1 MWQSPGKD
9 PFEDIKIIAPPR
21 NLSVRILDYIRRKD
35 LTVSQRVVIVAI
47 VGLAM
52 SVGVL
57 GITAV
62 MFSGA
67 FMQSEM
73 LQFLSLIITDPK
85 VILTGWYDYTF
96 SLLESMPI
104 TYITAFLVALF
115 AVFASAGY
123 AVRYNSRASTLR
135 SKLGV

>member
-1 MWQSPGKD
+1 MWQSLGKD

-35 LTVSQRVVIVAI
+35 LTMSQRVVIVAI

-57 GITAV
+57 GVTAV

-85 VILTGWYDYTF
+85 IILAGWYDYTL

-123 AVRYNSRASTLR
+123 AVRYNSRASILR